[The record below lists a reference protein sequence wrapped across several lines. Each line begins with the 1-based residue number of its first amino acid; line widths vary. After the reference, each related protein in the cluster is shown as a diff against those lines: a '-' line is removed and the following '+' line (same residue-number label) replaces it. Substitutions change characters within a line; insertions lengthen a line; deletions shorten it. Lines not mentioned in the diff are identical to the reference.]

1 MRFPGHRRERISPG
15 GYRER
20 VEIGTKRWYHL
31 SVNTKQCKTLELLF
45 IHPTPADIARADI
58 ESLFRALDAEIREGA
73 GSRVRVKVNGV
84 PAVFHVPHPRR
95 RIAQGRIRAIRAF
108 LEDAGV
114 QP

>member
-1 MRFPGHRRERISPG
+1 M
-15 GYRER
+15 
-20 VEIGTKRWYHL
+20 
-31 SVNTKQCKTLELLF
+31 NTTQPKTLELLF
-45 IHPTPADIARADI
+45 TNPIPADTAWADI

-73 GSRVRVKVNGV
+73 GSRVRVKLNGI